1 MNIVVLTGRLTKDPE
16 IRYMPQ
22 TQSPVASF
30 TLAVDRPMSK
40 DKSADF
46 IRVVAF
52 DKNAEFCEKYLTKGK
67 PIGVQGRIHTGS
79 YKTQSGETRYTT
91 EVYADRFEFLG
102 DKGTSETRERQPMP
116 ASMVPDGFQALDDD
130 DDIPF

>member
-67 PIGVQGRIHTGS
+67 PICVQ
-79 YKTQSGETRYTT
+79 
-91 EVYADRFEFLG
+91 
-102 DKGTSETRERQPMP
+102 
-116 ASMVPDGFQALDDD
+116 
-130 DDIPF
+130 